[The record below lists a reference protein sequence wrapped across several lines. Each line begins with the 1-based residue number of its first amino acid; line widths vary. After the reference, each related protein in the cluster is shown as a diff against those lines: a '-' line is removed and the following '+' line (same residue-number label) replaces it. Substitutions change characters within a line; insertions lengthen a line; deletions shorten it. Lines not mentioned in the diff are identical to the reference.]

1 MHNNSVHKTCKDSLT
16 STVRVIMPGDTNF
29 FSNLMGGN
37 LMNWMDELAAICAMK
52 HSCCKCVTASVD
64 NLTFK
69 KSILL
74 GATAKIEGY
83 VTRAFKSSMEV
94 YIRVFQEWYVPAFS
108 SELTNEAYYTFVA
121 IDEEGK
127 PIPVAAINPETEEE
141 KAQHAM
147 ALKRRKIRLYL
158 DKRIQLEAAE
168 ISELFSPS

>member
-1 MHNNSVHKTCKDSLT
+1 MDKISHTKTCRNSLT
-16 STVRVIMPGDTNF
+16 SSVRVIMPGDTNF

-52 HSCCKCVTASVD
+52 HSSSKCVTASVD

-83 VTRAFKSSMEV
+83 VTRAFNSSMEV
-94 YIRVFQEWYVPAFS
+94 YIQVFQEWYVPIFS

-121 IDEEGK
+121 INELGK
-127 PIPVAAINPETEEE
+127 PIPVPAIQPETESE
-141 KAQHAM
+141 KHQYDM

-158 DKRIQLEAAE
+158 DKRIQLQTDE
-168 ISELFSPS
+168 ITELFTPA